1 MAPDCKRGCWATAS
15 ACAICVSVSKRCMPA
30 APRSRCSAPTATPPA
45 RSCTCRCK
53 PSPERRPHPPMNDSH
68 TRAPRILIADD
79 EPLLRAELRE
89 ALRQLWPEAQLVAEA
104 ADGYEALQLAR
115 ASEPDVA
122 FLDIRMP
129 GLSGL
134 EVARILS
141 QRAHVVFLTAY
152 QEHAIAA
159 FDEGAIDYLL
169 KPVDPARLSRAIQ
182 RLQAKPEAPAWLQAS
197 VGATIHFI
205 DLADV
210 IFFSSEL
217 KYTRVVTDTL
227 VAHIRTPLKE
237 LVESLGEERFWQIHR
252 GYLVAVKRI
261 AAATRDADGAM
272 WLTLREHAE
281 RLPVSQRFQ
290 HRFKCM

>member
-1 MAPDCKRGCWATAS
+1 MFDRAT
-15 ACAICVSVSKRCMPA
+15 
-30 APRSRCSAPTATPPA
+30 
-45 RSCTCRCK
+45 
-53 PSPERRPHPPMNDSH
+53 RP
-68 TRAPRILIADD
+68 PRILIADD

-89 ALRQLWPEAQLVAEA
+89 ALRQLWPEAALVAEA

-115 ASEPDVA
+115 NSAPDIV

-134 EVARILS
+134 EVAHALERS
-141 QRAHVVFLTAY
+141 AHVVFLTAY

-159 FDEGAIDYLL
+159 FDEGAVDYLL
-169 KPVDPARLSRAIQ
+169 KPVDPARLALTVARLRARLAAPAAPPPDLSNVLK
-182 RLQAKPEAPAWLQAS
+182 RLQAPAAAPEWLQAS
-197 VGATIHFI
+197 VGTAIHFI

-237 LVESLGEERFWQIHR
+237 LADSLGEQRFWQIHR

-261 AAATRDADGAM
+261 AMAVRDGDGAM
-272 WLTLREHAE
+272 WLTLRDHRE

>member
-1 MAPDCKRGCWATAS
+1 MHDQAT
-15 ACAICVSVSKRCMPA
+15 RQ
-30 APRSRCSAPTATPPA
+30 
-45 RSCTCRCK
+45 
-53 PSPERRPHPPMNDSH
+53 
-68 TRAPRILIADD
+68 PRILIADD
-79 EPLLRAELRE
+79 EPLLRAELRDT
-89 ALRQLWPEAQLVAEA
+89 LRQLWPEAALVAEA

-115 ASEPDVA
+115 SIEPDVV

-134 EVARILS
+134 EVAHALDRGPHI
-141 QRAHVVFLTAY
+141 VFLTAY

-169 KPVDPARLSRAIQ
+169 KPTDPARLALTVSRLRDRLTSPASMPPDLSSVLK
-182 RLQAKPEAPAWLQAS
+182 RLQTQTSMPEWLQAS
-197 VGATIHFI
+197 VGTAIHFI

-217 KYTRVVTDTL
+217 KYTRVVTDTV

-237 LVESLGEERFWQIHR
+237 LVDSLGEQRFWQIHR

-261 AAATRDADGAM
+261 AAAVRDGDGAM
-272 WLTLREHAE
+272 WLALRGHQE

-290 HRFKCM
+290 YRFKCM

>member
-1 MAPDCKRGCWATAS
+1 MHDQAT
-15 ACAICVSVSKRCMPA
+15 RQ
-30 APRSRCSAPTATPPA
+30 
-45 RSCTCRCK
+45 
-53 PSPERRPHPPMNDSH
+53 
-68 TRAPRILIADD
+68 PRILIADD
-79 EPLLRAELRE
+79 EPLLRAELRD
-89 ALRQLWPEAQLVAEA
+89 ALRQLWPEAALVAEA

-115 ASEPDVA
+115 SVEPDVV

-134 EVARILS
+134 EVARALDRS
-141 QRAHVVFLTAY
+141 AHIVFLTAY
-152 QEHAIAA
+152 QEHAVAA

-169 KPVDPARLSRAIQ
+169 KPTDPARLALTVSRLRDRLAAPARMPPDLSSVLK
-182 RLQAKPEAPAWLQAS
+182 RLQAPAPMPEWLQAS
-197 VGATIHFI
+197 VGTAIHFI

-217 KYTRVVTDTL
+217 KYTRVVTDTV

-237 LVESLGEERFWQIHR
+237 LVDSLGEQRFWQIHR

-261 AAATRDADGAM
+261 AAAVRDGDGAM
-272 WLTLREHAE
+272 WLTLRGHQE

-290 HRFKCM
+290 YRFKCM